1 MQNVKGTYDF
11 FGMEQAIRKKVQD
24 ILQEVFELYDFSS
37 MDSTILNEL
46 DLLTSK
52 YAGGDEIRKEMYQF
66 TDQGSRKIGLRY
78 DLNADTF
85 IVLNSSTHSN
95 I

>member
-11 FGMEQAIRKKVQD
+11 FGKEQAFRKKVQSV
-24 ILQEVFELYDFSS
+24 LQEVFELYDFDG

-52 YAGGDEIRKEMYQF
+52 YAGGGEIVKEMWCLKGWIYPF
-66 TDQGSRKIGLRY
+66 LYDGIIG
-78 DLNADTF
+78 DF
-85 IVLNSSTHSN
+85 
-95 I
+95 